1 MTIRRALLL
10 VGFLAAFCGAQA
22 SLLID
27 QVPAN
32 QKAQLAAGKIVVK
45 TQNVPGYAWPR
56 LILFRVVNA
65 QPSLINELFGDYA
78 AVPSYNPSVIS
89 AKVLSVNDDG
99 SKDVEYTVKA
109 PIIQRTS
116 YVVRNTYTQKG
127 NTYKVAW
134 TLVKSPLVKT
144 SDGSLKLEPYG
155 KNQTL
160 MRYENLCVPIT
171 TWFSGLQ
178 KQALED
184 AKSTVN
190 DIANEAVRR
199 EAAAQQ

>member
-1 MTIRRALLL
+1 MLIRRSLLL
-10 VGFLAAFCGAQA
+10 VALLAGICGSQA
-22 SLLID
+22 APLID
-27 QVPAN
+27 QVSAS
-32 QKAQLAAGKIVVK
+32 QKAQLTAGQTVVISQK
-45 TQNVPGYAWPR
+45 VPGYAWPK

-65 QPSLINELFGDYA
+65 TPSMIYEMFGDYS
-78 AVPSYNPSVIS
+78 AVSSYNHNVIS
-89 AKVLSVNDDG
+89 AKVVAVNDDG

-116 YVVRNTYTQKG
+116 YTVRNTYTQKG

-134 TLVKSPLVKT
+134 VLLNSPLAKS

-160 MRYENLCVPIT
+160 LRYENLCVPIT
-171 TWFSGLQ
+171 TLFSSMQ
-178 KQALED
+178 NQALED

-190 DIANEAVRR
+190 DIAKEAQRR
-199 EAAAQQ
+199 QAAAQ

>member
-1 MTIRRALLL
+1 MIVALLA
-10 VGFLAAFCGAQA
+10 GICGSQA
-22 SLLID
+22 SPLIE

-32 QKAQLAAGKIVVK
+32 QKAQLAAGQTVATSQKVA
-45 TQNVPGYAWPR
+45 GYAWPK

-65 QPSLINELFGDYA
+65 PPSMVYELFGDYS
-78 AVPSYNPSVIS
+78 AVPSYNHNVIA
-89 AKVLSVNDDG
+89 AKVIAVNDDG
-99 SKDVEYTVKA
+99 SKDVQYTVRA

-116 YVVRNTYTQKG
+116 YTVRNTYTQKG
-127 NTYKVAW
+127 NTYKVSW
-134 TLVKSPLVKT
+134 VLLKSALAKS

-171 TWFSGLQ
+171 TLFSSMQ
-178 KQALED
+178 NQALED

-190 DIANEAVRR
+190 DIAKEAERR
-199 EAAAQQ
+199 QAASQ